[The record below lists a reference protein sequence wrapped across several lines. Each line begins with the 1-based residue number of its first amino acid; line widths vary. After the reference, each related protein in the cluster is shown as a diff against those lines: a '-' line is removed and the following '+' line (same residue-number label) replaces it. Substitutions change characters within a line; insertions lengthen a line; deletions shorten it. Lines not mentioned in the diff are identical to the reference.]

1 MGKII
6 FIENNEIALEK
17 YTHDDDKAMYE
28 CWLDVDTQKGY
39 NGIFYDSFEEFHKE
53 DISKFH
59 FYSLIIDK
67 KSGKK
72 VGTVRL
78 SPPKYEPDLAIW
90 IFKPYRN
97 KGYGYKAFSLGLQ
110 YCFNELQLDKVWAG
124 CYENNIVSRKMLE
137 KIGLVRDQLG
147 DVTEID
153 VFNNKEIKQLSYV
166 ITKDKLIE
174 G

>member
-1 MGKII
+1 MERVI
-6 FIENNEIALEK
+6 FIENDEISLVK

-28 CWLDVDTQKGY
+28 CWLDIDTQKGY
-39 NGIFYDSFEEFHKE
+39 NGIFYESFEEFHKE

-59 FYSLIIDK
+59 FYSSIIDK
-67 KSGKK
+67 KSGEI
-72 VGTVRL
+72 VGAVRL

-110 YCFNELQLDKVWAG
+110 YCFNELKLDKVWAG
-124 CYENNIVSRKMLE
+124 CYENNIVSRNMLE
-137 KIGLVRDQLG
+137 KIGLVRDQSG

-166 ITKDKLIE
+166 ITKEKIIE